1 MVEMKQ
7 LINLGSRKDEQ
18 LQQCQNLEFILQ
30 GLTQNLSLSSLTIA
44 NQRRGANVE
53 ENAIF

>member
-1 MVEMKQ
+1 MKQ